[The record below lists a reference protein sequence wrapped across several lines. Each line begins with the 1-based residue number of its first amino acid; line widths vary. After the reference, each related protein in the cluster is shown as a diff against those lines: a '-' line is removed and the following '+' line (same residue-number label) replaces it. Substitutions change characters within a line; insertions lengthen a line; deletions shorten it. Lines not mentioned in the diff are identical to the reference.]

1 MAPPTAVLS
10 LLSLRTA
17 LHLITQCYDPQPAYL
32 LRTTSDF
39 SAVAPF
45 AQLFDKSITNA
56 VAAFLQVTPSDD
68 FETRCGLPRNL
79 GGIGLSRYNRM
90 ATEKNQILSRLPF
103 IDSLAFLFTPEYQ
116 VISNHFSRSEI

>member
-10 LLSLRTA
+10 LLSPRTA
-17 LHLITQCYDPQPAYL
+17 LQLITQCYDPQPAYL

-68 FETRCGLPRNL
+68 IETRFGLPRNL
-79 GGIGLSRYNRM
+79 GGIGLTRYNRM

-116 VISNHFSRSEI
+116 VINNHFSRSEI